1 MKWWL
6 VFGAGALF
14 VLLPGAINPLAVV
27 NGSTLIGLGLL
38 AWASMNIAKG
48 N

>member
-1 MKWWL
+1 MKWWI
-6 VFGAGALF
+6 VFGIGAVFTLA
-14 VLLPGAINPLAVV
+14 PGVINPLAVI

-38 AWASMNIAKG
+38 TWATYKLTKG